1 MEQLR
6 VIEVDTLPL
15 RGLSPYLW
23 AVYNFFQRLSYGKGE
38 WLLTD
43 TPSVT
48 QQVTI
53 HRTDSRGRLDPGCI
67 QPHSLCLCAFPS
79 QANTLSNQKKTMR
92 DILQNSWPAPLRVLC
107 KHQDLSSGPR
117 ASVES
122 QAMGAHVCYPSTVG
136 GTGGSQQG
144 SWFSKQSCLERVRQ
158 RVLEQSTQCPLWSP

>member
-1 MEQLR
+1 MEQLW
-6 VIEVDTLPL
+6 VIGVDTLPL

-79 QANTLSNQKKTMR
+79 QADTLSNQKKTMR

-122 QAMGAHVCYPSTVG
+122 QAWVHMSVTPALVVELVAPSKVP
-136 GTGGSQQG
+136 GSV
-144 SWFSKQSCLERVRQ
+144 SNP
-158 RVLEQSTQCPLWSP
+158 VLKE